1 MPPHTLAQSDWFS
14 IRIDSAGLEFV
25 ASTGDE
31 VLVVALTDDGDVLLA
46 VEPSPAFGTAVRI
59 LPGGQVEP
67 ELSLVDSANK
77 ELQEEIGYRAGRLDY
92 LGELWPWAK
101 YLAVRSHIFLARELT
116 PSKLPG
122 DERYE
127 VGVERLP
134 LDELETWIADGR
146 LRDSRAIAGLFLAR
160 THHTPRQESKEAYH
174 NT

>member
-1 MPPHTLAQSDWFS
+1 MSPIKSSPILAQTDWFS
-14 IRIDSAGLEFV
+14 IRIDAAGDEFV

-67 ELSLVDSANK
+67 DLSLADLANK
-77 ELQEEIGYRAGRLDY
+77 ELQEEIGFRAGRLDY

-101 YLAVRSHIFLARELT
+101 YLAVRSHVFLARELT
-116 PSKLPG
+116 PSKLVG
-122 DERYE
+122 DEGYE
-127 VGVERLP
+127 VGMERL
-134 LDELETWIADGR
+134 LLAELETWIADGR

-160 THHTPRQESKEAYH
+160 AFLAAGA
-174 NT
+174 